1 MISVLEKLFPTDLYH
16 SYVIEGDPNTTKDE
30 LLGFLELRGE
40 INKNSPDVI
49 CQMYESFTMDDTSL
63 IKEWHSKLGVSNSKK
78 VCIIATKFINREA
91 EQTLLKII
99 EEPSLNTH
107 FFIII
112 PDSSILLPTIISRVH
127 VIKMKEIK
135 DDEMKQLVLS
145 FLNISPTER
154 IKKVAEIIE
163 KNKDKEN
170 SGQLR
175 YYATQFVNEIESIFY
190 IKFKK
195 DISDEKNKFVLS
207 ELQKARGYLSTPGA
221 SVKMILEHLALIMY
235 P

>member
-1 MISVLEKLFPTDLYH
+1 MISVLEKLFPIDLYH
-16 SYVIEGDPNTTKDE
+16 SYVIEGDPNITKDE

-49 CQMYESFTMDDTSL
+49 CQMYESFTMDDTDQ
-63 IKEWHSKLGVSNSKK
+63 IKEWHSKLGVSNGKK

-91 EQTLLKII
+91 EQSLLKII
-99 EEPSLNTH
+99 EEPSSNTH

-112 PDSSILLPTIISRVH
+112 PDSSVLLPTIISRVH
-127 VIKMKEIK
+127 VIKTKEYQNR
-135 DDEMKQLVLS
+135 EMNQFVLN
-145 FLNISPTER
+145 FLNISSAER

-175 YYATQFVNEIESIFY
+175 YYATQFVNGIESEIY
-190 IKFKK
+190 KKFKK
-195 DISDEKNKFVLS
+195 DISDEKNKFILE
-207 ELQKARGYLSTPGA
+207 ELQKSREFLSTPGA
-221 SVKMILEHLALIMY
+221 SVKMILEHLALII
-235 P
+235 